1 MGIQDLQTFIE
12 SGAVPGS
19 CVPVDIVKIGRSFAA
34 KAQRKSKYG
43 AGGYGG
49 LSLVVDA
56 ETCLDRLYGGFYSD
70 WACGGQ
76 WGHMLTFLSQFFDI
90 AHSSGVDMTVYF
102 DGTAD
107 EARMSEYIEKQL
119 ANREKIAAVLK
130 HITTKGTPP
139 PKIWWIPP
147 CALSSVLRMAYRTLH
162 VPVGVSSDNHK
173 LEVLQYL
180 TENGISGL
188 VADDGEYIAFQPP
201 RYFSSKQLKL
211 RFKGNIETKEYMVR
225 ELLKGLDLPKDR
237 LCVLASLLGTSFLSS
252 AELSDLYS
260 TRMGLTNHKAGGAE
274 LVRGVANFVKNL
286 TQQDNVDAVVAE
298 ILGSE
303 KDPRAP
309 ALKQSIIYY
318 YNGTKGLKPFK
329 PAVKKTGAKKNKE
342 KKEKSGDK
350 TGEKSS
356 KASKDGESKEKDS
369 APGAAG
375 EGESKDKEEVEEEP
389 SEDLANEPDLDTSQL
404 ASEAITNELDNLSK
418 YKEVTHCLTSE
429 IPDQTPPNGVAESGG
444 ASGEEKPDAPA
455 PSSETPSGEK
465 KEHKPKSGA
474 KANKKNSK
482 AAGAQGGVG
491 NRPDLPNVPTEV
503 LRTVAERH
511 SQGAMSPLI
520 YQIYTHGQIR
530 LPVLLENEDEVPNCH
545 LFYRPIR
552 QKVYAILFNLHH
564 HTFMALKNKSD
575 KKPDI
580 RIKEWVWSKSNEYA
594 KGDWVR
600 AEPLKWGVPTVQRLW
615 FGTTVDDRRRRLRA
629 FLTCMRSDSNLML
642 HTEYVP
648 QHLLLMACVL
658 RYIMTF
664 TEKRILRRQELDAFI
679 VTAVSPEVMNS
690 EHMQDLQ
697 LPLVTSRGVQLSTLF
712 MAGVDTALLV
722 NDACGAPIPW
732 LMNCPWLFFDGKLF
746 NYFLAKASGSANVEE
761 LCDHRLSIVV
771 KVEKMRQAILE
782 GIDYQFARPPSSF
795 GHPHPASQGPMLHG
809 GSGGGA
815 PHNMMR
821 ATGGGLMPL
830 PSGNMRTN
838 MGRDNSSGFY
848 SGGSSSYQGSS
859 GRNSFHRGSRGGASS
874 HVTQGGAG
882 GKLEVAGVVVGQWGA
897 NYNFPAVPPSRGG
910 SGLLMQPQMNSMGY
924 YPGANYRSSR
934 PSYNTMMRRRPI
946 RVPPPVRRRIPS
958 GVGSNKGNNS
968 RQPGNSKPKP
978 AGRGMT
984 VVNPTTGETKLAS
997 DILDE
1002 NKKVLTTGVSGK
1014 DETNAISNG
1023 ETAPGQ
1029 FDNDSVVTNGEVTAQ
1044 T

>member
-1 MGIQDLQTFIE
+1 MPPPTLSCTEIHHDKRHAAPEDLVDT
-12 SGAVPGS
+12 AV
-19 CVPVDIVKIGRSFAA
+19 RSRLRVIAYP
-34 KAQRKSKYG
+34 SHSM
-43 AGGYGG
+43 
-49 LSLVVDA
+49 SLILFF
-56 ETCLDRLYGGFYSD
+56 T
-70 WACGGQ
+70 
-76 WGHMLTFLSQFFDI
+76 SQ
-90 AHSSGVDMTVYF
+90 
-102 DGTAD
+102 
-107 EARMSEYIEKQL
+107 
-119 ANREKIAAVLK
+119 VLK

-252 AELSDLYS
+252 AELSDLCF
-260 TRMGLTNHKAGGAE
+260 GQGGS
-274 LVRGVANFVKNL
+274 VAKLF
-286 TQQDNVDAVVAE
+286 
-298 ILGSE
+298 
-303 KDPRAP
+303 
-309 ALKQSIIYY
+309 
-318 YNGTKGLKPFK
+318 
-329 PAVKKTGAKKNKE
+329 
-342 KKEKSGDK
+342 
-350 TGEKSS
+350 
-356 KASKDGESKEKDS
+356 
-369 APGAAG
+369 
-375 EGESKDKEEVEEEP
+375 
-389 SEDLANEPDLDTSQL
+389 
-404 ASEAITNELDNLSK
+404 LS
-418 YKEVTHCLTSE
+418 
-429 IPDQTPPNGVAESGG
+429 
-444 ASGEEKPDAPA
+444 
-455 PSSETPSGEK
+455 
-465 KEHKPKSGA
+465 
-474 KANKKNSK
+474 KKNSK

-564 HTFMALKNKSD
+564 HTFMALKNKS
-575 KKPDI
+575 
-580 RIKEWVWSKSNEYA
+580 V
-594 KGDWVR
+594 GQ
-600 AEPLKWGVPTVQRLW
+600 WGANYNFPAVPPSR
-615 FGTTVDDRRRRLRA
+615 GG
-629 FLTCMRSDSNLML
+629 SG
-642 HTEYVP
+642 
-648 QHLLLMACVL
+648 LLMQPQIPFILPPVHRYIITFTL
-658 RYIMTF
+658 FPVHRYIMTF

-809 GSGGGA
+809 A
-815 PHNMMR
+815 WH
-821 ATGGGLMPL
+821 
-830 PSGNMRTN
+830 
-838 MGRDNSSGFY
+838 
-848 SGGSSSYQGSS
+848 
-859 GRNSFHRGSRGGASS
+859 
-874 HVTQGGAG
+874 
-882 GKLEVAGVVVGQWGA
+882 
-897 NYNFPAVPPSRGG
+897 
-910 SGLLMQPQMNSMGY
+910 
-924 YPGANYRSSR
+924 
-934 PSYNTMMRRRPI
+934 
-946 RVPPPVRRRIPS
+946 
-958 GVGSNKGNNS
+958 
-968 RQPGNSKPKP
+968 
-978 AGRGMT
+978 
-984 VVNPTTGETKLAS
+984 PTT
-997 DILDE
+997 
-1002 NKKVLTTGVSGK
+1002 
-1014 DETNAISNG
+1014 
-1023 ETAPGQ
+1023 
-1029 FDNDSVVTNGEVTAQ
+1029 
-1044 T
+1044 

>member
-1 MGIQDLQTFIE
+1 MPPPTLSCTEIHHDKRHAAPEDLVDT
-12 SGAVPGS
+12 AV
-19 CVPVDIVKIGRSFAA
+19 RSRLRVIAYP
-34 KAQRKSKYG
+34 SHSM
-43 AGGYGG
+43 
-49 LSLVVDA
+49 SLILFF
-56 ETCLDRLYGGFYSD
+56 T
-70 WACGGQ
+70 
-76 WGHMLTFLSQFFDI
+76 SQ
-90 AHSSGVDMTVYF
+90 
-102 DGTAD
+102 
-107 EARMSEYIEKQL
+107 
-119 ANREKIAAVLK
+119 VLK

-225 ELLKGLDLPKDR
+225 ELLKGEGKKAIKMGTYGSNLLAIGELLLD
-237 LCVLASLLGTSFLSS
+237 VL
-252 AELSDLYS
+252 
-260 TRMGLTNHKAGGAE
+260 RHAG
-274 LVRGVANFVKNL
+274 LVRGSVKVHRHVYATRVRDVEELRQERQHVSPL
-286 TQQDNVDAVVAE
+286 TTTGPVRIEPSVEAVQTGFRVNNEGETAITACAVLALPLRLGGEAAPDFDNVDWDARAGYGARLDECLQILNTHDNVDAVVAE

-329 PAVKKTGAKKNKE
+329 PAGL
-342 KKEKSGDK
+342 DLP
-350 TGEKSS
+350 
-356 KASKDGESKEKDS
+356 KDRLC
-369 APGAAG
+369 
-375 EGESKDKEEVEEEP
+375 V
-389 SEDLANEPDLDTSQL
+389 L
-404 ASEAITNELDNLSK
+404 ASLLGTSFLS
-418 YKEVTHCLTSE
+418 S
-429 IPDQTPPNGVAESGG
+429 
-444 ASGEEKPDAPA
+444 
-455 PSSETPSGEK
+455 
-465 KEHKPKSGA
+465 
-474 KANKKNSK
+474 KKNSK

-564 HTFMALKNKSD
+564 HTFMALKNKS
-575 KKPDI
+575 
-580 RIKEWVWSKSNEYA
+580 V
-594 KGDWVR
+594 GQ
-600 AEPLKWGVPTVQRLW
+600 WGANYNFPAVPPSR
-615 FGTTVDDRRRRLRA
+615 GG
-629 FLTCMRSDSNLML
+629 SG
-642 HTEYVP
+642 
-648 QHLLLMACVL
+648 LLMQPQTLLVWIYIITFTL
-658 RYIMTF
+658 FPVHRYIMTF

-809 GSGGGA
+809 A
-815 PHNMMR
+815 WH
-821 ATGGGLMPL
+821 
-830 PSGNMRTN
+830 
-838 MGRDNSSGFY
+838 
-848 SGGSSSYQGSS
+848 
-859 GRNSFHRGSRGGASS
+859 
-874 HVTQGGAG
+874 
-882 GKLEVAGVVVGQWGA
+882 
-897 NYNFPAVPPSRGG
+897 
-910 SGLLMQPQMNSMGY
+910 
-924 YPGANYRSSR
+924 
-934 PSYNTMMRRRPI
+934 
-946 RVPPPVRRRIPS
+946 
-958 GVGSNKGNNS
+958 
-968 RQPGNSKPKP
+968 
-978 AGRGMT
+978 
-984 VVNPTTGETKLAS
+984 PTT
-997 DILDE
+997 
-1002 NKKVLTTGVSGK
+1002 
-1014 DETNAISNG
+1014 
-1023 ETAPGQ
+1023 
-1029 FDNDSVVTNGEVTAQ
+1029 
-1044 T
+1044 